1 MASSTQQQFRN
12 ILAKREKEDS
22 KGITKDE
29 IYTAGSIAPI
39 TGDVIAIK
47 ELPNDVKQIKTLF
60 EEGYRESDFKKLGM
74 GALYATAVTAGLI
87 PVAGVVGRTA
97 KSFLKP
103 VIKKASDEMSSVF
116 KTASGDTNMTPALA
130 GDAPTINKSVTSKE
144 PTSSTAKE
152 VKSFNDLRKGSEI
165 KIDNPPNKDV
175 FTGETYVQKK
185 IKANNEYMKK
195 NPKAG
200 PIGLYEGITGY
211 TKNIKFN
218 PKELMN
224 IKGEMG
230 EDIFRMTGES
240 KKGMFNK
247 LKALEKNIKDE
258 GYKPTNIKITVTEN
272 GTPYITEGNHRLA
285 EALKSNR
292 SEIVADINYLRG
304 GEAVDGPL
312 NPNKIGIGKEPTS
325 STILK
330 KDDYEG
336 QKVFHSTANDF
347 KEFGFV
353 SKNDGADIGFH
364 VGTPVQ
370 AQRRTSSRS
379 GERTLP
385 LQLRTTLK
393 PARIP
398 DLSSFKE
405 PRNWLAQISVNGK
418 DKDLLRFL
426 MQDPKD
432 AKLILDQ
439 VENKLPIK
447 MNGTTYYMLPDAE
460 RMGMDKKLWKDL
472 VLESGR
478 AVKKLNTT
486 TNYKDRQEWFETI
499 KKVANK
505 NGYDSYVYKNE
516 FEVGSA
522 SPDDL
527 AKQIK
532 EVGDG
537 KRDPSTIDIGKQEDS
552 YMLLEEDQA
561 KGVFGTKTKGNPDF
575 MKNKGGLLLAKGGVT
590 MNNQMEMFDEG
601 GLKDEGG
608 TVDPVSGN
616 DVPPGSTQEEV
627 RDDIPAQ
634 LSEGEFVFP
643 ADVVRFIGLEK
654 LMQMRQKAKM
664 GLQKMEDMGQMG
676 NSDEATMPDN
686 LPFDINDLDMED
698 EEQYNSETTEMAKGG
713 VIKAATGTLVNTTP
727 NTFTQQSQFANQAL
741 PTTNTYTAPT
751 IPTPTAAP
759 VGGYTPQFSGQT
771 GQSGQTV
778 IPTFQNL
785 LGNTDGRYDELREY
799 RSESGMI
806 LKIPFVNGAPIYPIP
821 EGYTYVDPEEVVEEA
836 PVVESKTPTTT
847 RVAEP
852 EDNNDSADQDEK
864 NENVKNWGTENPQ
877 FINVGGILDT
887 KTGLVSKSDQYSIS
901 KVIEGGFSVP
911 GAISVARGLGE
922 GFRSLAA
929 GGIYEDDA
937 KYSIG
942 SKGEKSK
949 TIFTGKELNDLFSV
963 TVVDPRDKSKIIR
976 KKKITKTAWQDFD
989 KLLVNKT
996 NQRFFE
1002 ENFGDANITGK
1013 GYEDL
1018 TKKEMEEIQAGLKDK
1033 GTETPTVSGFIG
1045 TDDGNFINPKD
1056 NYVGSTG
1063 NLGGAYGPGG
1073 PPSQDYDDD
1082 DQNDGF
1088 DSNTGGGGSDDYGS
1102 MFKQGGLLGKRKIK
1116 PKKMKL
1122 GGLAS
1127 R

>member
-1 MASSTQQQFRN
+1 MASSTQQQFQN
-12 ILAKREKEDS
+12 VLSKLEKKDKE
-22 KGITKDE
+22 GVTKE
-29 IYTAGSIAPI
+29 QMYTAASVAPI
-39 TGDVIAIK
+39 TGDAIAIK
-47 ELPNDVKQIKTLF
+47 ELPDDVKQIKTLF

-116 KTASGDTNMTPALA
+116 KTASGDTNITPALA
-130 GDAPTINKSVTSKE
+130 GDAPIINKSVTSKE
-144 PTSSTAKE
+144 PTSST
-152 VKSFNDLRKGSEI
+152 V
-165 KIDNPPNKDV
+165 
-175 FTGETYVQKK
+175 
-185 IKANNEYMKK
+185 
-195 NPKAG
+195 
-200 PIGLYEGITGY
+200 
-211 TKNIKFN
+211 
-218 PKELMN
+218 
-224 IKGEMG
+224 
-230 EDIFRMTGES
+230 
-240 KKGMFNK
+240 
-247 LKALEKNIKDE
+247 
-258 GYKPTNIKITVTEN
+258 
-272 GTPYITEGNHRLA
+272 
-285 EALKSNR
+285 
-292 SEIVADINYLRG
+292 
-304 GEAVDGPL
+304 
-312 NPNKIGIGKEPTS
+312 
-325 STILK
+325 LK

-486 TNYKDRQEWFETI
+486 TSYRDRQEWFETI

-532 EVGDG
+532 EVSDG

-713 VIKAATGTLVNTTP
+713 VIKAATGTLVNTAP
-727 NTFTQQSQFANQAL
+727 NTFTQQSQFANQQL
-741 PTTNTYTAPT
+741 PTTNTYTPPT

-759 VGGYTPQFSGQT
+759 IGGFTPNFSGQT
-771 GQSGQTV
+771 GQSGETV

-785 LGNTDGRYDELREY
+785 LGNIDGRYDELRKY

-806 LKIPFVNGAPIYPIP
+806 LSIPFVNGAPIYPIP
-821 EGYTYVDPEEVVEEA
+821 EGYTYIDPEEVVEEA
-836 PVVESKTPTTT
+836 PLVESKTPTTT

-852 EDNNDSADQDEK
+852 ESDDSGNMEQEKKDMDNY
-864 NENVKNWGTENPQ
+864 
-877 FINVGGILDT
+877 
-887 KTGLVSKSDQYSIS
+887 GL
-901 KVIEGGFSVP
+901 
-911 GAISVARGLGE
+911 
-922 GFRSLAA
+922 
-929 GGIYEDDA
+929 
-937 KYSIG
+937 
-942 SKGEKSK
+942 
-949 TIFTGKELNDLFSV
+949 
-963 TVVDPRDKSKIIR
+963 
-976 KKKITKTAWQDFD
+976 
-989 KLLVNKT
+989 T
-996 NQRFFE
+996 N
-1002 ENFGDANITGK
+1002 
-1013 GYEDL
+1013 
-1018 TKKEMEEIQAGLKDK
+1018 
-1033 GTETPTVSGFIG
+1033 PTVIS
-1045 TDDGNFINPKD
+1045 
-1056 NYVGSTG
+1056 
-1063 NLGGAYGPGG
+1063 LGGDVATSGKNKGFVVGPEF
-1073 PPSQDYDDD
+1073 P
-1082 DQNDGF
+1082 
-1088 DSNTGGGGSDDYGS
+1088 
-1102 MFKQGGLLGKRKIK
+1102 
-1116 PKKMKL
+1116 
-1122 GGLAS
+1122 
-1127 R
+1127 

>member
-1 MASSTQQQFRN
+1 MAENTQRQFQN
-12 ILAKREKEDS
+12 VLSKMEQDTK
-22 KGITKDE
+22 KGITKE
-29 IYTAGSIAPI
+29 QMYTAASVAPI
-39 TGDVIAIK
+39 TGDAIAIK
-47 ELPNDVKQIKTLF
+47 ELPDDIKQIKTLF
-60 EEGYRESDFKKLGM
+60 EEGYRESDFKKIGM
-74 GALYATAVTAGLI
+74 GALYATAVTAGII
-87 PVAGVVGRTA
+87 PVAGIVGRTA

-103 VIKKASDEMSSVF
+103 VIKKASDEMSSIF
-116 KTASGDTNMTPALA
+116 KTASGNTNMTPALA

-144 PTSSTAKE
+144 PTSST
-152 VKSFNDLRKGSEI
+152 V
-165 KIDNPPNKDV
+165 
-175 FTGETYVQKK
+175 
-185 IKANNEYMKK
+185 
-195 NPKAG
+195 
-200 PIGLYEGITGY
+200 
-211 TKNIKFN
+211 
-218 PKELMN
+218 
-224 IKGEMG
+224 
-230 EDIFRMTGES
+230 
-240 KKGMFNK
+240 
-247 LKALEKNIKDE
+247 
-258 GYKPTNIKITVTEN
+258 
-272 GTPYITEGNHRLA
+272 
-285 EALKSNR
+285 
-292 SEIVADINYLRG
+292 
-304 GEAVDGPL
+304 
-312 NPNKIGIGKEPTS
+312 
-325 STILK
+325 LK

-370 AQRRTSSRS
+370 AQKRTTSKS

-405 PRNWLAQISVNGK
+405 PRNWLAQISVNGN

-486 TNYKDRQEWFETI
+486 TSYRDRQEWFETI

-522 SPDDL
+522 SNDDL
-527 AKQIK
+527 VKQIK

-537 KRDPSTIDIGKQEDS
+537 KRDPSTIDLGKQEDS

-575 MKNKGGLLLAKGGVT
+575 MKNKGGLLLAKGGT
-590 MNNQMEMFDEG
+590 TMNMNNQMEMFEEG

-608 TVDPVSGN
+608 TIDPVSGN
-616 DVPPGSTQEEV
+616 DVPSGSTQEEV

-643 ADVVRFIGLEK
+643 ADVTRFIGLEK

-676 NSDEATMPDN
+676 NSDEATISDN
-686 LPFDINDLDMED
+686 LPFDINDLDTEE

-727 NTFTQQSQFANQAL
+727 NIFSQQSQFANQQL

-751 IPTPTAAP
+751 IPTPTIAP

-785 LGNTDGRYDELREY
+785 IGNTDGRYDELREY

-806 LKIPFVNGAPIYPIP
+806 LKIPFVNGEPIYPIP

-836 PVVESKTPTTT
+836 PVVQSKTPTTT
-847 RVAEP
+847 RVAEQDDGQSGYDERQKK
-852 EDNNDSADQDEK
+852 EDEYGIGQVNFFGGEVKDGKVTGTTDYGITFGYTDPTTAQKYGGAGAMAGMIANPALGFFTAGVKSVKDNMRRMSGEMFNKEVAMFTKDGVSVVIPHTIANNLFKDRYGKDNKNLAIIDNLIAEKSIIVTSLMERNKRLTKRDANKMADEVIRTSPYQKGSKRARENAAVVADNVSKYGSDYWSNLEKENQEKRDNFVGPTQTVPGRPNVIGQDYGIGAGTSVVGGTFTGGDDSA
-864 NENVKNWGTENPQ
+864 P
-877 FINVGGILDT
+877 GGN
-887 KTGLVSKSDQYSIS
+887 
-901 KVIEGGFSVP
+901 
-911 GAISVARGLGE
+911 A
-922 GFRSLAA
+922 
-929 GGIYEDDA
+929 
-937 KYSIG
+937 
-942 SKGEKSK
+942 
-949 TIFTGKELNDLFSV
+949 
-963 TVVDPRDKSKIIR
+963 
-976 KKKITKTAWQDFD
+976 
-989 KLLVNKT
+989 
-996 NQRFFE
+996 
-1002 ENFGDANITGK
+1002 
-1013 GYEDL
+1013 
-1018 TKKEMEEIQAGLKDK
+1018 
-1033 GTETPTVSGFIG
+1033 
-1045 TDDGNFINPKD
+1045 
-1056 NYVGSTG
+1056 GSTG
-1063 NLGGAYGPGG
+1063 NTGQDTYGGGF
-1073 PPSQDYDDD
+1073 SQDDW
-1082 DQNDGF
+1082 N
-1088 DSNTGGGGSDDYGS
+1088 
-1102 MFKQGGLLGKRKIK
+1102 KGGLLGKKKTPK
-1116 PKKMKL
+1116 PKKMKR

>member
-1 MASSTQQQFRN
+1 MASSTQQQFQN
-12 ILAKREKEDS
+12 VLSKLEKKDKE
-22 KGITKDE
+22 GVTKDE
-29 IYTAGSIAPI
+29 AYTAASIAPI
-39 TGDVIAIK
+39 TGDAIAIK
-47 ELPNDVKQIKTLF
+47 ELPDDVKQIKTLF

-116 KTASGDTNMTPALA
+116 KTASGDTSMTPALA
-130 GDAPTINKSVTSKE
+130 GDAPTINKSVVDKEVGSNNLINTKKTFKDRGKLSKTVQQIILNDNPNDIKRILHKDDDFAKAVGGE
-144 PTSSTAKE
+144 LRLGKSNQDPRDLTDAQLKQSRKEVYNLTQELLKDQPDVLTVYRYGKLNAEDGVSSFTLNPKYRADNLAWQKKLEDPFQVYTVKKSDVLASPDINSFFAGGRKFDEDELIIKNDTVKLMDEYQGKKVYHATAKN
-152 VKSFNDLRKGSEI
+152 F
-165 KIDNPPNKDV
+165 
-175 FTGETYVQKK
+175 KK
-185 IKANNEYMKK
+185 
-195 NPKAG
+195 
-200 PIGLYEGITGY
+200 
-211 TKNIKFN
+211 
-218 PKELMN
+218 
-224 IKGEMG
+224 
-230 EDIFRMTGES
+230 
-240 KKGMFNK
+240 
-247 LKALEKNIKDE
+247 
-258 GYKPTNIKITVTEN
+258 
-272 GTPYITEGNHRLA
+272 
-285 EALKSNR
+285 
-292 SEIVADINYLRG
+292 
-304 GEAVDGPL
+304 
-312 NPNKIGIGKEPTS
+312 
-325 STILK
+325 
-330 KDDYEG
+330 
-336 QKVFHSTANDF
+336 
-347 KEFGFV
+347 FGFV
-353 SKNDGADIGFH
+353 SKDEAADIGFH

-370 AQRRTSSRS
+370 AERRTTKKT

-405 PRNWLAQISVNGK
+405 PKRWLAEISVNGN

-486 TNYKDRQEWFETI
+486 TSYRDRQEWFETI

-561 KGVFGTKTKGNPDF
+561 KGVFGTKTKGDPDF
-575 MKNKGGLLLAKGGVT
+575 MKSKGGLLLAEGGVT
-590 MNNQMEMFDEG
+590 MNKQMEMFDDG

-698 EEQYNSETTEMAKGG
+698 EEQYNSETTEMAQGG
-713 VIKAATGTLVNTTP
+713 VIKAATGTLVNNSP
-727 NTFTQQSQFANQAL
+727 NIFTQQSQFANQQL
-741 PTTNTYTAPT
+741 PTTNTYIAPT
-751 IPTPTAAP
+751 IPAPTAAP

-799 RSESGMI
+799 RSESGMV
-806 LKIPFVNGAPIYPIP
+806 LKIPFINGEPIYPIP
-821 EGYTYVDPEEVVEEA
+821 EGYTYVDPEEVIEEA
-836 PVVESKTPTTT
+836 PVVKSTTPTSTKVT
-847 RVAEP
+847 EQ
-852 EDNNDSADQDEK
+852 DNNDNDRQREDKENMDNFGVTNPTVISLGGNIISSGRNKGRVEKSMEFSINKTMPEGVIPGTMAIASSVKDAIVNLTTGKYDEK
-864 NENVKNWGTENPQ
+864 ANFTLTPKGQPNVK
-877 FINVGGILDT
+877 IGI
-887 KTGLVSKSDQYSIS
+887 S
-901 KVIEGGFSVP
+901 
-911 GAISVARGLGE
+911 
-922 GFRSLAA
+922 
-929 GGIYEDDA
+929 
-937 KYSIG
+937 
-942 SKGEKSK
+942 
-949 TIFTGKELNDLFSV
+949 GKQLNDMLQIP
-963 TVVDPRDKSKIIR
+963 DPRDK
-976 KKKITKTAWQDFD
+976 
-989 KLLVNKT
+989 
-996 NQRFFE
+996 
-1002 ENFGDANITGK
+1002 TGK
-1013 GYEDL
+1013 G
-1018 TKKEMEEIQAGLKDK
+1018 TKVSITNPKVKKFLETRVKDAIEQQVAPDGFSLSDMEKIQAGLKDK
-1033 GTETPTVSGFIG
+1033 TVSDTGKG
-1045 TDDGNFINPKD
+1045 ATAQEPVTTSEGA
-1056 NYVGSTG
+1056 VGSTG

-1073 PPSQDYDDD
+1073 PPSQNYDDD

-1102 MFKQGGLLGKRKIK
+1102 MFNQGGLLGKRKIK
-1116 PKKMKL
+1116 PKKMKR

>member
-1 MASSTQQQFRN
+1 MASSTQQQFQN
-12 ILAKREKEDS
+12 VLSKLEKKDKE
-22 KGITKDE
+22 GVTKE
-29 IYTAGSIAPI
+29 QMYTAASVAPI
-39 TGDVIAIK
+39 TGDAIAIK
-47 ELPNDVKQIKTLF
+47 ELPDDVKQIKTLF

-116 KTASGDTNMTPALA
+116 KTASGNTNMTPALA

-247 LKALEKNIKDE
+247 LKALEKNIKE
-258 GYKPTNIKITVTEN
+258 KGYKPTNIKITVTEN

-325 STILK
+325 STVLK

-486 TNYKDRQEWFETI
+486 TNYRDRQEWFETI

-532 EVGDG
+532 EVSDG

-561 KGVFGTKTKGNPDF
+561 KGVFGTKTKSNPDF
-575 MKNKGGLLLAKGGVT
+575 MKSKGGLLLAEGGVA
-590 MNNQMEMFDEG
+590 MNKQMEMFNEG

-727 NTFTQQSQFANQAL
+727 NTFTQQSQFANQQL

-759 VGGYTPQFSGQT
+759 IGGFTPNFSGQT
-771 GQSGQTV
+771 GQSGETV

-785 LGNTDGRYDELREY
+785 LGNIDGRYDELRKY

-806 LKIPFVNGAPIYPIP
+806 LSIPFVNGAPIYPIP
-821 EGYTYVDPEEVVEEA
+821 EGYTYIDPEEVVEEA
-836 PVVESKTPTTT
+836 PLVESKTPTTT

-852 EDNNDSADQDEK
+852 ESDDSGNMEQEKKDMDNYGVTNPTVISLGGDVATSGK
-864 NENVKNWGTENPQ
+864 NKGFV
-877 FINVGGILDT
+877 VGALDF
-887 KTGLVSKSDQYSIS
+887 SIS
-901 KVIEGGFSVP
+901 KKDTNIFSAVKDVVVSITT
-911 GAISVARGLGE
+911 G
-922 GFRSLAA
+922 
-929 GGIYEDDA
+929 
-937 KYSIG
+937 KYDPKGVYTLTPKGQPKVNITVKG
-942 SKGEKSK
+942 SK
-949 TIFTGKELNDLFSV
+949 LNSLLQV
-963 TVVDPRDKSKIIR
+963 KDPRDKLGKKTKVSITNPKVKNFLQTVVKDAIDNQTMPSGMSK
-976 KKKITKTAWQDFD
+976 T
-989 KLLVNKT
+989 
-996 NQRFFE
+996 
-1002 ENFGDANITGK
+1002 
-1013 GYEDL
+1013 
-1018 TKKEMEEIQAGLKDK
+1018 EMEKIMEGLKDGK
-1033 GTETPTVSGFIG
+1033 GVNEFGGVNKSTLDAVQAINASNPGIG
-1045 TDDGNFINPKD
+1045 TSTGAGA
-1056 NYVGSTG
+1056 VGSGSGTGYG
-1063 NLGGAYGPGG
+1063 NLGTQDDPGG
-1073 PPSQDYDDD
+1073 SA
-1082 DQNDGF
+1082 GEV
-1088 DSNTGGGGSDDYGS
+1088 GGGSGYSDETLGGL
-1102 MFKQGGLLGKRKIK
+1102 FKQGGLLGKRKIK
-1116 PKKMKL
+1116 PKKMKR

>member
-1 MASSTQQQFRN
+1 MASSTQQQFQN
-12 ILAKREKEDS
+12 VLSKLEKKDKE
-22 KGITKDE
+22 GVTKE
-29 IYTAGSIAPI
+29 QMYTAASVAPI
-39 TGDVIAIK
+39 TGDAIAIK
-47 ELPNDVKQIKTLF
+47 ELPDDVKQIKTLF

-130 GDAPTINKSVTSKE
+130 GDAPIINKSVTSKE
-144 PTSSTAKE
+144 PTSST
-152 VKSFNDLRKGSEI
+152 V
-165 KIDNPPNKDV
+165 
-175 FTGETYVQKK
+175 
-185 IKANNEYMKK
+185 
-195 NPKAG
+195 
-200 PIGLYEGITGY
+200 
-211 TKNIKFN
+211 
-218 PKELMN
+218 
-224 IKGEMG
+224 
-230 EDIFRMTGES
+230 
-240 KKGMFNK
+240 
-247 LKALEKNIKDE
+247 
-258 GYKPTNIKITVTEN
+258 
-272 GTPYITEGNHRLA
+272 
-285 EALKSNR
+285 
-292 SEIVADINYLRG
+292 
-304 GEAVDGPL
+304 
-312 NPNKIGIGKEPTS
+312 
-325 STILK
+325 LK

-486 TNYKDRQEWFETI
+486 TNYRDRQEWFETI

-532 EVGDG
+532 EVSDG

-561 KGVFGTKTKGNPDF
+561 KGVFGTKTKSNPDF
-575 MKNKGGLLLAKGGVT
+575 MKSKGGLLLAEGGVA
-590 MNNQMEMFDEG
+590 MNKQMEMFNEG

-727 NTFTQQSQFANQAL
+727 NTFTQQSQFANQQL

-759 VGGYTPQFSGQT
+759 IGGFTPNFSGQT

-778 IPTFQNL
+778 MPTFQNL
-785 LGNTDGRYDELREY
+785 LGNIDGRYDELRKY

-806 LKIPFVNGAPIYPIP
+806 LSIPFVNGAPIYPIP
-821 EGYTYVDPEEVVEEA
+821 EGYTYIDPEAIETD
-836 PVVESKTPTTT
+836 KPTTT
-847 RVAEP
+847 TPTPKTTRV
-852 EDNNDSADQDEK
+852 EDTSGSTSSDEQK
-864 NENVKNWGTENPQ
+864 DKEDKFGLGQVVTFGGTVK
-877 FINVGGILDT
+877 D
-887 KTGLVSKSDQYSIS
+887 GLVQNTDKNPTVDYGITFDTISPNNKDAIAFSSI
-901 KVIEGGFSVP
+901 VTGGVV
-911 GAISVARGLGE
+911 GIV
-922 GFRSLAA
+922 AA
-929 GGIYEDDA
+929 GFQSVKDNMRRMSGNMFSTEVA
-937 KYSIG
+937 N
-942 SKGEKSK
+942 
-949 TIFTGKELNDLFSV
+949 FTKDGVTVTVPHTVANDLFSNRHGTKGEIKNGYEQKRTQPILNFIASKIDDKKEIEKQV
-963 TVVDPRDKSKIIR
+963 KEDKSISFSDR
-976 KKKITKTAWQDFD
+976 KAEINYRMEVRNSMKGDVRSPTED
-989 KLLVNKT
+989 KLG
-996 NQRFFE
+996 
-1002 ENFGDANITGK
+1002 FGRT
-1013 GYEDL
+1013 L
-1018 TKKEMEEIQAGLKDK
+1018 SM
-1033 GTETPTVSGFIG
+1033 
-1045 TDDGNFINPKD
+1045 DDG
-1056 NYVGSTG
+1056 
-1063 NLGGAYGPGG
+1063 YGIG
-1073 PPSQDYDDD
+1073 
-1082 DQNDGF
+1082 
-1088 DSNTGGGGSDDYGS
+1088 TGGGRGSQSIGGQQVDPTGGGDAKGSLSPSVGTGVTTGQPDDLGTQSDPGGSFGDPTGGFSDQNAYGGLDYN
-1102 MFKQGGLLGKRKIK
+1102 QGGLAGKKKTPK
-1116 PKKMKL
+1116 PKKMKR

>member
-1 MASSTQQQFRN
+1 MASSTQQQFQN
-12 ILAKREKEDS
+12 VLSKLEKKDKE
-22 KGITKDE
+22 GVTKE
-29 IYTAGSIAPI
+29 QMYTAASVAPI
-39 TGDVIAIK
+39 TGDAIAIK
-47 ELPNDVKQIKTLF
+47 ELPDDVKQIKTLF

-130 GDAPTINKSVTSKE
+130 GDAPIINKSVTSKE

-230 EDIFRMTGES
+230 ENIFRMTGES

-247 LKALEKNIKDE
+247 LKALEKNIKE
-258 GYKPTNIKITVTEN
+258 KGYKPTNIKITVTEN

-325 STILK
+325 STVLK

-486 TNYKDRQEWFETI
+486 TNYRDRQEWFETI

-532 EVGDG
+532 EVSDG

-575 MKNKGGLLLAKGGVT
+575 MKSKGGLLLAEGGVA
-590 MNNQMEMFDEG
+590 MNKQMEMFNEG

-713 VIKAATGTLVNTTP
+713 VIKAATGTLVNTAP
-727 NTFTQQSQFANQAL
+727 NTFTQQSQFANQQL

-759 VGGYTPQFSGQT
+759 IGGFTPNFSGQT
-771 GQSGQTV
+771 GQSGETV

-785 LGNTDGRYDELREY
+785 LGNIDGRYDELRKY

-806 LKIPFVNGAPIYPIP
+806 LSIPFVNGAPIYPIP
-821 EGYTYVDPEEVVEEA
+821 EGYTYIDPEEVVEEA
-836 PVVESKTPTTT
+836 PLVESKTPTTT

-852 EDNNDSADQDEK
+852 ESDDSGNMEQEKKDMDNYGVTNPTVISLGGDVATSGK
-864 NENVKNWGTENPQ
+864 NKGFV
-877 FINVGGILDT
+877 VG
-887 KTGLVSKSDQYSIS
+887 SMEFSIS
-901 KVIEGGFSVP
+901 KKDTNIFDTVKDVVVSIATG
-911 GAISVARGLGE
+911 
-922 GFRSLAA
+922 
-929 GGIYEDDA
+929 
-937 KYSIG
+937 KYDPKGVYTLTPKGQPKVNIDVKG
-942 SKGEKSK
+942 SK
-949 TIFTGKELNDLFSV
+949 LNNLLQV
-963 TVVDPRDKSKIIR
+963 PDPRDKFGKKTKVSITNPKVKNFLQTIVSDAIDNQTMPSGMSK
-976 KKKITKTAWQDFD
+976 T
-989 KLLVNKT
+989 
-996 NQRFFE
+996 
-1002 ENFGDANITGK
+1002 
-1013 GYEDL
+1013 
-1018 TKKEMEEIQAGLKDK
+1018 EMEKIMEGLKDGK
-1033 GTETPTVSGFIG
+1033 GVNEFGGVNKKTLDAVQAINASNPGIG
-1045 TDDGNFINPKD
+1045 TSTGAGA
-1056 NYVGSTG
+1056 VGSTG
-1063 NLGGAYGPGG
+1063 GLSENYG
-1073 PPSQDYDDD
+1073 YTD
-1082 DQNDGF
+1082 DQPNTEGVGEAGPSGQGDPSDMGYGF
-1088 DSNTGGGGSDDYGS
+1088 N
-1102 MFKQGGLLGKRKIK
+1102 QGGLLGKRKIK
-1116 PKKMKL
+1116 LKKMKR

>member
-1 MASSTQQQFRN
+1 MAENTQRQFQN
-12 ILAKREKEDS
+12 VLSKMEQDTK
-22 KGITKDE
+22 KGITKE
-29 IYTAGSIAPI
+29 QMYTAASVAPI
-39 TGDVIAIK
+39 TGDAIAIK
-47 ELPNDVKQIKTLF
+47 ELPDDIKQIKTLF
-60 EEGYRESDFKKLGM
+60 EEGYRESDFKKIGM
-74 GALYATAVTAGLI
+74 GALYATAVTAGII
-87 PVAGVVGRTA
+87 PVAGIVGRTA

-103 VIKKASDEMSSVF
+103 VIKKASDEMSSIF
-116 KTASGDTNMTPALA
+116 KTASGNTNMTPALA

-144 PTSSTAKE
+144 PNPST
-152 VKSFNDLRKGSEI
+152 V
-165 KIDNPPNKDV
+165 
-175 FTGETYVQKK
+175 
-185 IKANNEYMKK
+185 
-195 NPKAG
+195 
-200 PIGLYEGITGY
+200 
-211 TKNIKFN
+211 
-218 PKELMN
+218 
-224 IKGEMG
+224 
-230 EDIFRMTGES
+230 
-240 KKGMFNK
+240 
-247 LKALEKNIKDE
+247 
-258 GYKPTNIKITVTEN
+258 
-272 GTPYITEGNHRLA
+272 
-285 EALKSNR
+285 
-292 SEIVADINYLRG
+292 
-304 GEAVDGPL
+304 
-312 NPNKIGIGKEPTS
+312 
-325 STILK
+325 LK
-330 KDDYEG
+330 KDEYKG

-370 AQRRTSSRS
+370 AQKRTTSKS

-405 PRNWLAQISVNGK
+405 PRNWLAQISVNGN

-486 TNYKDRQEWFETI
+486 TSYRDRQEWFETI

-522 SPDDL
+522 SNDDL
-527 AKQIK
+527 VKQIK

-537 KRDPSTIDIGKQEDS
+537 KRDPSTIDLGKQEDS

-561 KGVFGTKTKGNPDF
+561 KGVFGTKTKSNPDF
-575 MKNKGGLLLAKGGVT
+575 MKNKGGLLLAKGGT
-590 MNNQMEMFDEG
+590 TMNMNNQMEMFEEG

-608 TVDPVSGN
+608 TIDPVSGN
-616 DVPPGSTQEEV
+616 DVPSGSTQEEV

-643 ADVVRFIGLEK
+643 ADVTRFIGLEK

-686 LPFDINDLDMED
+686 LPFDINDLDTEE

-727 NTFTQQSQFANQAL
+727 NIFSQQSQFANQQL

-751 IPTPTAAP
+751 IPTPTIAP

-771 GQSGQTV
+771 GQSGQMV

-785 LGNTDGRYDELREY
+785 IGNTDGRYDELREY

-806 LKIPFVNGAPIYPIP
+806 LKIPFVNGEPIYPIP
-821 EGYTYVDPEEVVEEA
+821 EGYTYVDPE
-836 PVVESKTPTTT
+836 
-847 RVAEP
+847 
-852 EDNNDSADQDEK
+852 
-864 NENVKNWGTENPQ
+864 
-877 FINVGGILDT
+877 
-887 KTGLVSKSDQYSIS
+887 
-901 KVIEGGFSVP
+901 
-911 GAISVARGLGE
+911 AI
-922 GFRSLAA
+922 
-929 GGIYEDDA
+929 
-937 KYSIG
+937 K
-942 SKGEKSK
+942 
-949 TIFTGKELNDLFSV
+949 
-963 TVVDPRDKSKIIR
+963 
-976 KKKITKTAWQDFD
+976 
-989 KLLVNKT
+989 
-996 NQRFFE
+996 
-1002 ENFGDANITGK
+1002 
-1013 GYEDL
+1013 
-1018 TKKEMEEIQAGLKDK
+1018 
-1033 GTETPTVSGFIG
+1033 TETPITTTPLTKTTRIVETG
-1045 TDDGNFINPKD
+1045 DGGP
-1056 NYVGSTG
+1056 TG
-1063 NLGGAYGPGG
+1063 NTPGAVDPSGDPLSFNNIFSNTDPSKPGQNVANRYSNLDKTLKSLGMLQVSMLGKVTGLPGLISGIADGFSGNTSLNEVRVGAMVEAFRTKKAELAVIDPSVKGSDVANLSGYDRDALNRAMTSARVAVNELSNDSDGKALNQDQLVDKINALADKYGVKDRISKKTNVNIKVSIGKVVAQIEKAKDDAVQKEFETPASIAERQKDEERTQGKSGEAADLAAQQDYVSNSRTESFGG
-1073 PPSQDYDDD
+1073 SSDNLSVDNQDFSQDAYDDP
-1082 DQNDGF
+1082 NM
-1088 DSNTGGGGSDDYGS
+1088 N
-1102 MFKQGGLLGKRKIK
+1102 QGGLAGKRKPK
-1116 PKKMKL
+1116 TKKMKR

>member
-1 MASSTQQQFRN
+1 MAENTQRQFQN
-12 ILAKREKEDS
+12 VLSKMEQDTK
-22 KGITKDE
+22 KGITKE
-29 IYTAGSIAPI
+29 QMYTAASVAPI
-39 TGDVIAIK
+39 TGDAIAIK
-47 ELPNDVKQIKTLF
+47 ELPDDIKQIKTLF
-60 EEGYRESDFKKLGM
+60 EEGYRESDFKKIGM
-74 GALYATAVTAGLI
+74 GALYATAVTAGII
-87 PVAGVVGRTA
+87 PVAGIVGRTA

-103 VIKKASDEMSSVF
+103 VIKKASDEMSSIF
-116 KTASGDTNMTPALA
+116 KTASGNTNMTPALA

-144 PTSSTAKE
+144 PNPST
-152 VKSFNDLRKGSEI
+152 V
-165 KIDNPPNKDV
+165 
-175 FTGETYVQKK
+175 
-185 IKANNEYMKK
+185 
-195 NPKAG
+195 
-200 PIGLYEGITGY
+200 
-211 TKNIKFN
+211 
-218 PKELMN
+218 
-224 IKGEMG
+224 
-230 EDIFRMTGES
+230 
-240 KKGMFNK
+240 
-247 LKALEKNIKDE
+247 
-258 GYKPTNIKITVTEN
+258 
-272 GTPYITEGNHRLA
+272 
-285 EALKSNR
+285 
-292 SEIVADINYLRG
+292 
-304 GEAVDGPL
+304 
-312 NPNKIGIGKEPTS
+312 
-325 STILK
+325 LK
-330 KDDYEG
+330 KDEYKG

-370 AQRRTSSRS
+370 AQKRTTSKS

-405 PRNWLAQISVNGK
+405 PRNWLAQISVNGN

-486 TNYKDRQEWFETI
+486 TSYRDRQEWFETI

-522 SPDDL
+522 SNDDL
-527 AKQIK
+527 VKQIK

-537 KRDPSTIDIGKQEDS
+537 KRDPSTIDLGKQEDS

-561 KGVFGTKTKGNPDF
+561 KGVFGTKTKSNPDF
-575 MKNKGGLLLAKGGVT
+575 MKNKGGLLLAKGGT
-590 MNNQMEMFDEG
+590 TMNMNNQMEMFEEG

-608 TVDPVSGN
+608 TIDPVSGN
-616 DVPPGSTQEEV
+616 DVPSGSTQEEV

-643 ADVVRFIGLEK
+643 ADVTRFIGLEK

-676 NSDEATMPDN
+676 NSDEATMSDN
-686 LPFDINDLDMED
+686 LPFDINDLDTEE

-727 NTFTQQSQFANQAL
+727 NIFSQQSQFANQQL

-751 IPTPTAAP
+751 IPTPTIAP

-785 LGNTDGRYDELREY
+785 IGNTDGRYDELREY

-806 LKIPFVNGAPIYPIP
+806 LKIPFVNGEPIYPIP
-821 EGYTYVDPEEVVEEA
+821 EGYTYVDPEA
-836 PVVESKTPTTT
+836 IKTETPITTT
-847 RVAEP
+847 PLTKTTRIAETGDGGPTGNTPGAVDPSGDRFSYSSLTNMDALDKAMGIVGAMQFGSLGKSGIAQGLGNSALGTPEKNQVKLGAITGTFRSLKTELGLNGKNLGTDKSVTQKDRDVIAAEINRVSVAVERLTTNIVFTKDAKGNTVSTETDKSRADTIADVNQMAKDYGVEGINTKKGNLSVQIGAAVARVNAAIKAKATTRFSQAADDGGIESIDSTAGDVYSDESQTSSNAERTANQKAAQSFMTS
-852 EDNNDSADQDEK
+852 DNNDSPGD
-864 NENVKNWGTENPQ
+864 NE
-877 FINVGGILDT
+877 
-887 KTGLVSKSDQYSIS
+887 
-901 KVIEGGFSVP
+901 GFS
-911 GAISVARGLGE
+911 E
-922 GFRSLAA
+922 GDSS
-929 GGIYEDDA
+929 DA
-937 KYSIG
+937 YS
-942 SKGEKSK
+942 
-949 TIFTGKELNDLFSV
+949 D
-963 TVVDPRDKSKIIR
+963 
-976 KKKITKTAWQDFD
+976 
-989 KLLVNKT
+989 
-996 NQRFFE
+996 
-1002 ENFGDANITGK
+1002 
-1013 GYEDL
+1013 GY
-1018 TKKEMEEIQAGLKDK
+1018 
-1033 GTETPTVSGFIG
+1033 
-1045 TDDGNFINPKD
+1045 
-1056 NYVGSTG
+1056 
-1063 NLGGAYGPGG
+1063 NLGGLA
-1073 PPSQDYDDD
+1073 
-1082 DQNDGF
+1082 
-1088 DSNTGGGGSDDYGS
+1088 
-1102 MFKQGGLLGKRKIK
+1102 GKKKTPK
-1116 PKKMKL
+1116 PKKMKR

>member
-1 MASSTQQQFRN
+1 MASSTQQQFQN
-12 ILAKREKEDS
+12 VLNKMEQDTKE
-22 KGITKDE
+22 GITKDE
-29 IYTAGSIAPI
+29 AYTAASVAPI
-39 TGDVIAIK
+39 TGDAIAVK

-103 VIKKASDEMSSVF
+103 VIKKASDEMSTVF
-116 KTASGDTNMTPALA
+116 KTASGDSNMTPALA
-130 GDAPTINKSVTSKE
+130 GDTPTINKSVVDKE
-144 PTSSTAKE
+144 PTSSS
-152 VKSFNDLRKGSEI
+152 V
-165 KIDNPPNKDV
+165 
-175 FTGETYVQKK
+175 
-185 IKANNEYMKK
+185 
-195 NPKAG
+195 
-200 PIGLYEGITGY
+200 
-211 TKNIKFN
+211 
-218 PKELMN
+218 
-224 IKGEMG
+224 
-230 EDIFRMTGES
+230 
-240 KKGMFNK
+240 
-247 LKALEKNIKDE
+247 
-258 GYKPTNIKITVTEN
+258 
-272 GTPYITEGNHRLA
+272 
-285 EALKSNR
+285 
-292 SEIVADINYLRG
+292 
-304 GEAVDGPL
+304 
-312 NPNKIGIGKEPTS
+312 
-325 STILK
+325 LK
-330 KDDYEG
+330 KDEYQG
-336 QKVFHSTANDF
+336 KKVYHATAKNF

-353 SKNDGADIGFH
+353 SKNDEADIGFH

-370 AQRRTSSRS
+370 AERRTTKKI

-405 PRNWLAQISVNGK
+405 PKRWLAEISVNGN
-418 DKDLLRFL
+418 DKDLLKFL

-432 AKLILDQ
+432 ANLILDQ
-439 VENKLPIK
+439 VENKIPIK
-447 MNGTTYYMLPDAE
+447 MNNTTYYMLPDAE

-472 VLESGR
+472 VLEAGR
-478 AVKKLNTT
+478 AVRVGLDTT
-486 TNYKDRQEWFETI
+486 KNYNDRKEWFETI
-499 KKVANK
+499 KRVANK

-516 FEVGSA
+516 YEVGSA

-527 AKQIK
+527 ADQIK
-532 EVGDG
+532 EAMAG
-537 KRDPSTIDIGKQEDS
+537 KRDPKTIDVGKQSDS

-575 MKNKGGLLLAKGGVT
+575 MKSKGGLLLAKGGVT

-676 NSDEATMPDN
+676 NSEEATIPDN
-686 LPFDINDLDMED
+686 LPFDINDLDTEE
-698 EEQYNSETTEMAKGG
+698 EEQYNSETTEMAQGG
-713 VIKAATGTLVNTTP
+713 VVKAATGTLVNTAP
-727 NTFTQQSQFANQAL
+727 NTFTQQSQFANQQL

-799 RSESGMI
+799 RSESGMV

-836 PVVESKTPTTT
+836 PTVESATPTTT
-847 RVAEP
+847 KVAEP
-852 EDNNDSADQDEK
+852 EDNNDSADQDKK

-877 FINVGGILDT
+877 FINVGGTADE
-887 KTGLVSKSDQYSIS
+887 KGRVTGSDQYSIS
-901 KVIEGGFSVP
+901 KVVEGGFSVL

-929 GGIYEDDA
+929 DGLYDEKGKYE
-937 KYSIG
+937 IG
-942 SKGEKSK
+942 MKGVK
-949 TIFTGKELNDLFSV
+949 TKATFTGKELNNLFSI
-963 TVVDPRDKSKIIR
+963 TDPRDKN
-976 KKKITKTAWQDFD
+976 KKKISITKTSKKIFKDIVTAR
-989 KLLVNKT
+989 VNQGSDIDVART
-996 NQRFFE
+996 DAAIQRGRDILAAGKEGDASKGIAAYVDPDVQRRQQQE
-1002 ENFGDANITGK
+1002 ENNNNDVQ
-1013 GYEDL
+1013 EDSYSSS
-1018 TKKEMEEIQAGLKDK
+1018 
-1033 GTETPTVSGFIG
+1033 PTSNQSDDVSVTSDDFSGFY
-1045 TDDGNFINPKD
+1045 N
-1056 NYVGSTG
+1056 
-1063 NLGGAYGPGG
+1063 
-1073 PPSQDYDDD
+1073 
-1082 DQNDGF
+1082 
-1088 DSNTGGGGSDDYGS
+1088 
-1102 MFKQGGLLGKRKIK
+1102 QGGLLGKKKLK
-1116 PKKMKL
+1116 PKKMKR

>member
-1 MASSTQQQFRN
+1 MASSTQQQFQN
-12 ILAKREKEDS
+12 VLNKMEQDTKE
-22 KGITKDE
+22 GITKDE
-29 IYTAGSIAPI
+29 AYTAASVAPI
-39 TGDVIAIK
+39 TGDAIAIK
-47 ELPNDVKQIKTLF
+47 ELPDDVKQIKTLF

-103 VIKKASDEMSSVF
+103 VIKKTSDEMSNVF
-116 KTASGDTNMTPALA
+116 KTASGDSSMTPALA
-130 GDAPTINKSVTSKE
+130 GDTPTINKSVVDKE
-144 PTSSTAKE
+144 PTSSS
-152 VKSFNDLRKGSEI
+152 V
-165 KIDNPPNKDV
+165 
-175 FTGETYVQKK
+175 
-185 IKANNEYMKK
+185 
-195 NPKAG
+195 
-200 PIGLYEGITGY
+200 
-211 TKNIKFN
+211 
-218 PKELMN
+218 
-224 IKGEMG
+224 
-230 EDIFRMTGES
+230 
-240 KKGMFNK
+240 
-247 LKALEKNIKDE
+247 
-258 GYKPTNIKITVTEN
+258 
-272 GTPYITEGNHRLA
+272 
-285 EALKSNR
+285 
-292 SEIVADINYLRG
+292 
-304 GEAVDGPL
+304 
-312 NPNKIGIGKEPTS
+312 
-325 STILK
+325 LK
-330 KDDYEG
+330 KDEYQG
-336 QKVFHSTANDF
+336 KKVYHATAKNF

-353 SKNDGADIGFH
+353 SKNDEADIGFH

-370 AQRRTSSRS
+370 AERRTTKKI

-405 PRNWLAQISVNGK
+405 PKRWLAEISVNGN
-418 DKDLLRFL
+418 DKDLLKFL

-432 AKLILDQ
+432 ANLILDQ
-439 VENKLPIK
+439 VENKIPIK
-447 MNGTTYYMLPDAE
+447 MNNTTYYMLPDAE

-472 VLESGR
+472 VLEAGR
-478 AVKKLNTT
+478 AVRVGLDTT
-486 TNYKDRQEWFETI
+486 KNYNDRKEWFETI
-499 KKVANK
+499 KRVANK

-516 FEVGSA
+516 YEVGSA

-527 AKQIK
+527 AVQIK
-532 EVGDG
+532 EAMAG
-537 KRDPSTIDIGKQEDS
+537 KRDPKTIDVGKQSDS

-561 KGVFGTKTKGNPDF
+561 KGVFGTKTKGDPDF

-676 NSDEATMPDN
+676 NSEEATIPDN
-686 LPFDINDLDMED
+686 LPFDINDLDTEE
-698 EEQYNSETTEMAKGG
+698 EEQYNSETTEMAQGG
-713 VIKAATGTLVNTTP
+713 VVKAATGTLVNTAP
-727 NTFTQQSQFANQAL
+727 NTFTQQSQFANQQL

-836 PVVESKTPTTT
+836 PTVESATPTTT
-847 RVAEP
+847 KVAEQ
-852 EDNNDSADQDEK
+852 DDSGNNDRQREDKENMDNFGVTNPTVISLGGNIIESGRNKGRVEKSMEFSINKTMPEGVIPGTMAIASSVKDAIVNVVTGKYDEK
-864 NENVKNWGTENPQ
+864 ANFTLTPKGHPNVK
-877 FINVGGILDT
+877 IGI
-887 KTGLVSKSDQYSIS
+887 S
-901 KVIEGGFSVP
+901 
-911 GAISVARGLGE
+911 
-922 GFRSLAA
+922 
-929 GGIYEDDA
+929 
-937 KYSIG
+937 
-942 SKGEKSK
+942 
-949 TIFTGKELNDLFSV
+949 GKELNDIIQIP
-963 TVVDPRDKSKIIR
+963 DPRDK
-976 KKKITKTAWQDFD
+976 
-989 KLLVNKT
+989 
-996 NQRFFE
+996 
-1002 ENFGDANITGK
+1002 TGK
-1013 GYEDL
+1013 G
-1018 TKKEMEEIQAGLKDK
+1018 TKPSITNPKVRKFLETRVKDAIEQQVAPDGFSLSDMQKIQEGLKGK
-1033 GTETPTVSGFIG
+1033 GTLTPMKNTTAAIT
-1045 TDDGNFINPKD
+1045 TDEGNIIAPED

-1063 NLGGAYGPGG
+1063 QLGGGQGIGPSTGAG
-1073 PPSQDYDDD
+1073 STSFGESENNNSSSQSGDT
-1082 DQNDGF
+1082 GF
-1088 DSNTGGGGSDDYGS
+1088 GGGYGATYKGSLITR
-1102 MFKQGGLLGKRKIK
+1102 KQPSKKK
-1116 PKKMKL
+1116 PKKMKQ

>member
-1 MASSTQQQFRN
+1 MASSTQQQFQN
-12 ILAKREKEDS
+12 VLSKLEKKDKE
-22 KGITKDE
+22 GVTKDE
-29 IYTAGSIAPI
+29 AYTAASIAPI
-39 TGDVIAIK
+39 TGDAIAIK
-47 ELPNDVKQIKTLF
+47 ELPDDVKQIKTLF
-60 EEGYRESDFKKLGM
+60 EEGYREADFKKLGM
-74 GALYATAVTAGLI
+74 GALYTTAVTAGLI
-87 PVAGVVGRTA
+87 PVAGVFGRTA

-116 KTASGDTNMTPALA
+116 KTASGDMNMTPALA
-130 GDAPTINKSVTSKE
+130 GDTPTINKSISYKEVGSSNLTDTKKTFKDRGKLSKTVQQIILNDNPNDIKRILHKDDDFAKAVGGE
-144 PTSSTAKE
+144 LRLGKSKQDPRDLTDSQLKQSRKEVYNLTQELLKDQPDVLTVYRYGKLNAEDGVSSFTLNPKYRADNLAWQKRLQDPFQVYTVKKTDVLGSPDINSFFAGGRKFDEDELIIKNDTVKLVDEYQGKKVYHATAKN
-152 VKSFNDLRKGSEI
+152 F
-165 KIDNPPNKDV
+165 
-175 FTGETYVQKK
+175 KK
-185 IKANNEYMKK
+185 
-195 NPKAG
+195 
-200 PIGLYEGITGY
+200 
-211 TKNIKFN
+211 
-218 PKELMN
+218 
-224 IKGEMG
+224 
-230 EDIFRMTGES
+230 
-240 KKGMFNK
+240 
-247 LKALEKNIKDE
+247 
-258 GYKPTNIKITVTEN
+258 
-272 GTPYITEGNHRLA
+272 
-285 EALKSNR
+285 
-292 SEIVADINYLRG
+292 
-304 GEAVDGPL
+304 
-312 NPNKIGIGKEPTS
+312 
-325 STILK
+325 
-330 KDDYEG
+330 
-336 QKVFHSTANDF
+336 
-347 KEFGFV
+347 FGFV
-353 SKNDGADIGFH
+353 SKDDAADIGFH

-370 AQRRTSSRS
+370 AERRTTKKT

-405 PRNWLAQISVNGK
+405 PKRWLAEISVNGK

-432 AKLILDQ
+432 ANLILDQ
-439 VENKLPIK
+439 VENKIPIK
-447 MNGTTYYMLPDAE
+447 MNNTTYYMLPDAE
-460 RMGMDKKLWKDL
+460 RMGMDKNLWKDL
-472 VLESGR
+472 VLEAGR
-478 AVKKLNTT
+478 AVRVGLDTT
-486 TNYKDRQEWFETI
+486 KNYNDRKEWFETI
-499 KKVANK
+499 KRVANK

-516 FEVGSA
+516 YEVGSA

-527 AKQIK
+527 AVQIK
-532 EVGDG
+532 EAMAG
-537 KRDPSTIDIGKQEDS
+537 KRDPKTIDVGKQSDS

-561 KGVFGTKTKGNPDF
+561 KGVFGTKTKGDPDF
-575 MKNKGGLLLAKGGVT
+575 MKNKGGLLLAEGGVT
-590 MNNQMEMFDEG
+590 MNKQMEMFDDG

-664 GLQKMEDMGQMG
+664 GLKKMEDMGQMG
-676 NSDEATMPDN
+676 NSEEATIPDDI
-686 LPFDINDLDMED
+686 PFDINDLDMED
-698 EEQYNSETTEMAKGG
+698 EEPYNSETTEMAQGG
-713 VIKAATGTLVNTTP
+713 VIKAATGTLVNTAP
-727 NTFTQQSQFANQAL
+727 NTFTQQSQFANQQL

-751 IPTPTAAP
+751 IPAPTAAP

-836 PVVESKTPTTT
+836 PVVESTTPTTT
-847 RVAEP
+847 KVAEP
-852 EDNNDSADQDEK
+852 EDNNDSADQDKK

-877 FINVGGILDT
+877 FINVGGKADEKGIV
-887 KTGLVSKSDQYSIS
+887 TGSKQYSIS
-901 KVIEGGFSVP
+901 KVVEGGFSVP
-911 GAISVARGLGE
+911 GAISVAKGLGE

-929 GGIYEDDA
+929 GGIYDDDA
-937 KYSIG
+937 KYAIG
-942 SKGEKSK
+942 SKGEKGK

-963 TVVDPRDKSKIIR
+963 TVVDPRDKSKTIR

-989 KLLVNKT
+989 KLLVSKT

-1018 TKKEMEEIQAGLKDK
+1018 TKEQMREIQDVLTGKTKADAGTKTNEGYTPDPK
-1033 GTETPTVSGFIG
+1033 NYETMADLASQQQYNQSNESYDGGAGEDAAASGGYGDQNPSTG
-1045 TDDGNFINPKD
+1045 TDYGGTYK
-1056 NYVGSTG
+1056 GSLITRKQ
-1063 NLGGAYGPGG
+1063 
-1073 PPSQDYDDD
+1073 PS
-1082 DQNDGF
+1082 
-1088 DSNTGGGGSDDYGS
+1088 
-1102 MFKQGGLLGKRKIK
+1102 KQK
-1116 PKKMKL
+1116 PKKMKR

>member
-1 MASSTQQQFRN
+1 MASSTQQQFQN
-12 ILAKREKEDS
+12 VLNKMEQDTKE
-22 KGITKDE
+22 GITKDE
-29 IYTAGSIAPI
+29 AYTAASVAPI
-39 TGDVIAIK
+39 TGDAIAIK

-103 VIKKASDEMSSVF
+103 VIKKSSDEMSNVF
-116 KTASGDTNMTPALA
+116 KTASGDSSMTPALA
-130 GDAPTINKSVTSKE
+130 GDTPTINKSVVDKE
-144 PTSSTAKE
+144 PTSSS
-152 VKSFNDLRKGSEI
+152 V
-165 KIDNPPNKDV
+165 
-175 FTGETYVQKK
+175 
-185 IKANNEYMKK
+185 
-195 NPKAG
+195 
-200 PIGLYEGITGY
+200 
-211 TKNIKFN
+211 
-218 PKELMN
+218 
-224 IKGEMG
+224 
-230 EDIFRMTGES
+230 
-240 KKGMFNK
+240 
-247 LKALEKNIKDE
+247 
-258 GYKPTNIKITVTEN
+258 
-272 GTPYITEGNHRLA
+272 
-285 EALKSNR
+285 
-292 SEIVADINYLRG
+292 
-304 GEAVDGPL
+304 
-312 NPNKIGIGKEPTS
+312 
-325 STILK
+325 LK
-330 KDDYEG
+330 KDDYQG
-336 QKVFHSTANDF
+336 KKVYHATAKNF

-353 SKNDGADIGFH
+353 SKNDEADIGFH

-370 AQRRTSSRS
+370 AERRTTKKI

-405 PRNWLAQISVNGK
+405 PKRWLAEISVNGN
-418 DKDLLRFL
+418 DKDLLKFL

-432 AKLILDQ
+432 ANLILDQ
-439 VENKLPIK
+439 VENKIPIK
-447 MNGTTYYMLPDAE
+447 MNNTTYYMLPDAE

-472 VLESGR
+472 VLEAGR
-478 AVKKLNTT
+478 AVRVGLDTT
-486 TNYKDRQEWFETI
+486 KNYNDRKEWFETI
-499 KKVANK
+499 KRVANK

-516 FEVGSA
+516 YEVGSA

-527 AKQIK
+527 ADQIK
-532 EVGDG
+532 EAMAG
-537 KRDPSTIDIGKQEDS
+537 KRDPNTIDVGKQSDS

-561 KGVFGTKTKGNPDF
+561 KGVFGTKTKGDPDF
-575 MKNKGGLLLAKGGVT
+575 MKSKGGLLLAKGGVT
-590 MNNQMEMFDEG
+590 MNNQMEMFDDG

-698 EEQYNSETTEMAKGG
+698 EEQYNSETTEMAQGG
-713 VIKAATGTLVNTTP
+713 FIKAATGTLVNTSP
-727 NTFTQQSQFANQAL
+727 NIFTQQSQFANQQL

-836 PVVESKTPTTT
+836 PVVKSTTPTSTK
-847 RVAEP
+847 VAEQ
-852 EDNNDSADQDEK
+852 DNNDNDRQREDKENMDNFGVTNPTVISLGGNIISSGRNKGRVEKSMEFSINKTMPEGVIPGTMAIASSVKDAIVNLATGKYDEK
-864 NENVKNWGTENPQ
+864 ANFTLTPKGHPDVK
-877 FINVGGILDT
+877 IGI
-887 KTGLVSKSDQYSIS
+887 S
-901 KVIEGGFSVP
+901 
-911 GAISVARGLGE
+911 
-922 GFRSLAA
+922 
-929 GGIYEDDA
+929 
-937 KYSIG
+937 
-942 SKGEKSK
+942 
-949 TIFTGKELNDLFSV
+949 GKELNDMIQIP
-963 TVVDPRDKSKIIR
+963 DPRDK
-976 KKKITKTAWQDFD
+976 
-989 KLLVNKT
+989 
-996 NQRFFE
+996 
-1002 ENFGDANITGK
+1002 TGK
-1013 GYEDL
+1013 G
-1018 TKKEMEEIQAGLKDK
+1018 TKPSITNPKVRKFLETRVKDAIEQQVAPDGFSLSDMEKIQAGLKGK
-1033 GTETPTVSGFIG
+1033 GTLTPMKNTTAAIT
-1045 TDDGNFINPKD
+1045 TDEGNIIAPAD

-1063 NLGGAYGPGG
+1063 QLGGAYSQGNQSNESYDGG
-1073 PPSQDYDDD
+1073 SGEDTAASSGY
-1082 DQNDGF
+1082 
-1088 DSNTGGGGSDDYGS
+1088 GGGSTDYGGTYKGS
-1102 MFKQGGLLGKRKIK
+1102 LITRNKPSKKK
-1116 PKKMKL
+1116 PKKMKR